1 VLKHPLQLPMLP
13 SMASISARRVAVPIA
28 ISVVLLACA
37 VFAAGRI
44 ERDSAIHAGQQQEAS
59 QLMLTS
65 RLDQET
71 GARGYFET
79 RRAVFLQPWYAAS
92 ASFASALARSRQLD
106 GSDVVL
112 QQELADQAQRSST
125 WHAGVQTEINRLRT
139 AGRPPTVTQALA
151 DKAAMDQFRAL
162 NAAYSAQLTER
173 RDASLAL
180 ATWLAAGLVAA
191 LSAALILA
199 GILIWRRGAR
209 RENQRLKGQ
218 RELNELLQVAASEAE
233 SQRLL
238 IRHVEQIVPGA
249 GAAVLNPNNSDDRL
263 EPVLGDNLEQT
274 ALRGINTD
282 QLRPRSCMAVRLSRA
297 YERSAGEVSLL
308 ECEVC
313 GKLAG
318 DVACEP
324 LLVGGRVI
332 GAVLV
337 AHEKQLGE
345 RARARIHESVVQA
358 APILANQRNLS
369 LAERRAASDVL
380 TGLPNRR
387 AADETIK
394 RMAAHAGR
402 SLSPLGVVLLD
413 LDRFKQINDLHG
425 HEQGD
430 KALATIG
437 QVLAA
442 TVRASDFAAR
452 YGGEEFLILLP
463 DTDRRGS
470 LDVAE
475 KLRRAIERT
484 TMPDI
489 GVVTGSF
496 GVACLPEDA
505 VDPEALLRK
514 ADRALYAAKGR
525 GRNRVEAAEPSAA
538 ADPRG
543 GGQPDQDSGPPG

>member
-1 VLKHPLQLPMLP
+1 
-13 SMASISARRVAVPIA
+13 MASTSARRVAASIA

-37 VFAAGRI
+37 VFAAGNI
-44 ERDSAIHAGQQQEAS
+44 ERDSAIHAGQQQQAS
-59 QLMLTS
+59 QLLLTS
-65 RLDQET
+65 MLDQET

-79 RRAVFLQPWYAAS
+79 RRAVFLAPWYAGTAGFT
-92 ASFASALARSRQLD
+92 AALATSRRLD
-106 GSDVVL
+106 SGDPAL
-112 QQELADQAQRSST
+112 QQALDNQAQRSSS
-125 WHAGVQTEINRLRT
+125 WHAAAQAEISRLLT
-139 AGRPPTVTQALA
+139 AGQPPTVVQALSG
-151 DKAAMDQFRAL
+151 KAAMDQFRAQ
-162 NAAYSAQLTER
+162 NAAYSAELTQR

-191 LSAALILA
+191 LSVMLIVI
-199 GILIWRRGAR
+199 GILISRRGAR

-218 RELNELLQVAASEAE
+218 RELNELLQVSASEAE
-233 SQRLL
+233 SQLLL
-238 IRHVEQIVPGA
+238 IRHVERIVPGA
-249 GAAVLNPNNSDDRL
+249 GAAVLNRNNSDDRL
-263 EPVLGDNLEQT
+263 EPALGDNLEQT
-274 ALRGINTD
+274 PLHGINTD
-282 QLRPRSCMAVRLSRA
+282 QLRPRSCLAVRLSRA
-297 YERSAGEVSLL
+297 YERGPGEDPLL
-308 ECEVC
+308 QCEVC

-324 LLVGGRVI
+324 LLVGGQVI

-337 AHEKQLGE
+337 AHAKQLGD
-345 RARARIHESVVQA
+345 RDRVRIHESVIQS

-402 SLSPLGVVLLD
+402 ALSPLGVVLLD

-442 TVRASDFAAR
+442 TLRASDFAAR

-463 DTDRRGS
+463 DTDRKGS

-484 TMPDI
+484 NMPDI
-489 GVVTGSF
+489 GVVTGSL

-505 VDPEALLRK
+505 VDPDALLRK
-514 ADRALYAAKGR
+514 ADRALYAAKAR
-525 GRNRVEAAEPSAA
+525 GRNRVEAAQPSAA
-538 ADPRG
+538 VDPRG
-543 GGQPDQDSGPPG
+543 SGELD